1 LSGVTSWHTGENFS
15 LGEGDQAD
23 LGNTFD
29 TERPNYAPNAPGCNN
44 NPYAN
49 QSVSQW
55 INLNCFTA
63 STYGT
68 VGNNGRNN
76 LLAPGYAETDIGL
89 TKNTRINERLT
100 LQFRAEIFNIF
111 NHPNFSVPGIFGTG
125 PTIINAGTSCGPT
138 TTYGSAAA
146 TASGAPLVRVVNLS
160 KEFAAGST
168 GIIGGKKLSIKAVAG
183 VNLEIQPGETL
194 GLVGESGSGK
204 STLGRLILKLLEPTE
219 GAVYFDGRDLSTLGR
234 AELRTLRQQMQLVF
248 QDPYA
253 SLNPRMRVRSIV
265 GEGIE
270 IHNLARG
277 SEKERR
283 IAELLAMVGMS
294 ADAMDRL
301 PHEFSGGQRQRIGI
315 ARALAVNPR
324 FLVLDEPVSAL
335 DVSIQ
340 AQIINL
346 LQDLQEKLK
355 LTYLFI
361 AHDLRVVEH
370 ISNRVAIMY
379 LGKIVEIAS
388 RDEIYLNP
396 RHPYTRALLSAI
408 PTIDTTNKPERIKLP
423 GEMPSPMNPPSGCAF
438 HPRCPYA
445 KDVCTNVEPKL
456 ESGRGG
462 HAVACHVFPAP

>member
-1 LSGVTSWHTGENFS
+1 MSPAS
-15 LGEGDQAD
+15 
-23 LGNTFD
+23 
-29 TERPNYAPNAPGCNN
+29 APNPIAP
-44 NPYAN
+44 
-49 QSVSQW
+49 
-55 INLNCFTA
+55 TA
-63 STYGT
+63 S
-68 VGNNGRNN
+68 
-76 LLAPGYAETDIGL
+76 
-89 TKNTRINERLT
+89 
-100 LQFRAEIFNIF
+100 
-111 NHPNFSVPGIFGTG
+111 
-125 PTIINAGTSCGPT
+125 
-138 TTYGSAAA
+138 
-146 TASGAPLVRVVNLS
+146 ASTAPLVRVVNLS
-160 KEFAAGST
+160 KEFPAGST
-168 GIIGGKKLSIKAVAG
+168 SIIGGTKLSIKAVAG
-183 VNLEIQPGETL
+183 VNLDIQPGETI

-270 IHNLARG
+270 IHKLARG
-277 SEKERR
+277 REKEDR

-301 PHEFSGGQRQRIGI
+301 PHEFSSGQRKRIGI
-315 ARALAVNPR
+315 GRALPVNPR

-408 PTIDTTNKPERIKLP
+408 PTIDAAKKPDRIKLP
-423 GEMPSPMNPPSGCAF
+423 GEVPSPLNPPSGCAF

-456 ESGRGG
+456 ETGRGG
-462 HAVACHVFPAP
+462 HAVSCHVFPAA